1 MADEGALLFSEENGR
16 GLAVGGGR
24 AEQRRIYTNGRKW
37 KKGLVESE
45 VGDGNRQ
52 LQDEGFD

>member
-16 GLAVGGGR
+16 GSGGGR
-24 AEQRRIYTNGRKW
+24 GKSRAEKIYTNGRKW
-37 KKGLVESE
+37 KKGLESE